1 VVSRVRPRRCVAT
14 SYWWT
19 ATDRFPKRCVSA
31 FFEHQAMN
39 KRKANPNHNV
49 GSTIFSLTLL
59 EPYKNKIIIINITH
73 STVLRYWVFFCFLQ
87 HSLKI
92 QGLKLI
98 LNSLQKIFASY
109 QPLHFPDT
117 VNLKTVLAQIKGNLS
132 SVLSNGTGCLQNIY
146 GIYHYV
152 HNISS
157 ALFLLRLYS
166 TTSAE
171 GMTMTIIVNLPFA
184 RTSFS
189 GNVNAVAPKLCRH
202 TDALFLNLLPQ
213 TYKSRFYSIIS
224 SDSILLNTCHNK
236 NI

>member
-1 VVSRVRPRRCVAT
+1 
-14 SYWWT
+14 
-19 ATDRFPKRCVSA
+19 
-31 FFEHQAMN
+31 MN
-39 KRKANPNHNV
+39 KCKANPNHNV

-59 EPYKNKIIIINITH
+59 EPYKNKIIIIIIIIIITH
-73 STVLRYWVFFCFLQ
+73 STVLRYWIFFCFLQ

-117 VNLKTVLAQIKGNLS
+117 VNLNTVLAQIKGNLI

-171 GMTMTIIVNLPFA
+171 GMAMTIIVNLPFA

-189 GNVNAVAPKLCRH
+189 GNVNTVAPKLCRH